1 MQMENQHWNLW
12 VSTKKLS
19 WKKFNIK
26 GILRKRF
33 SIRGKNLNNGNKM
46 KTGVAILVSDK
57 TNFKT
62 KAIKTDKE
70 GYYRLIK
77 GSTQEKD
84 TVHFMAYIHPIQSTL
99 NLQAN
104 TNRHKGKTN
113 NNTITAGH

>member
-12 VSTKKLS
+12 DSTKVELENLILKVFLEKDLVLGKKS
-19 WKKFNIK
+19 QQWKQ
-26 GILRKRF
+26 
-33 SIRGKNLNNGNKM
+33 M

-57 TNFKT
+57 TNFKI

-84 TVHFMAYIHPIQSTL
+84 TVHFLAYIHPIQST
-99 NLQAN
+99 
-104 TNRHKGKTN
+104 
-113 NNTITAGH
+113 

>member
-1 MQMENQHWNLW
+1 
-12 VSTKKLS
+12 
-19 WKKFNIK
+19 
-26 GILRKRF
+26 
-33 SIRGKNLNNGNKM
+33 M

-84 TVHFMAYIHPIQSTL
+84 TVYVLTYIHPIQST
-99 NLQAN
+99 
-104 TNRHKGKTN
+104 
-113 NNTITAGH
+113 